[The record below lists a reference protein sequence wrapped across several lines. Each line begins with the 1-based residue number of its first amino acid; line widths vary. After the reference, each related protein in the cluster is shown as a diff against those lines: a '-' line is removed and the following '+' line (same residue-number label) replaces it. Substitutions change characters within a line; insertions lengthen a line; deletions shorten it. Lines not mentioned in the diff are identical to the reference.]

1 MIVENSVYSFKKRGL
16 ILFIGIV
23 FITGNSISQL
33 STWTG
38 ASFGKSLGKIFSLEV
53 GYEYRLKNTREFD
66 KSNVE
71 GKFAQ
76 NWTRGIETFV
86 KYRNSIENNKYSG
99 LNSKIYAYN
108 NRLSVGLDVSF
119 LRLADVSKR
128 TKLSW
133 TITQQLDNYQFKRN
147 SSVLRNKIT
156 FKQDIKNFFLSPFA
170 SAEHFYRWNRDVV
183 YTNDEVIISSGTTAV
198 RYFVGTE
205 VEINK
210 NQRFV
215 IGFGFKDVFMTQ
227 NSNYILRLNYK
238 FSF

>member
-1 MIVENSVYSFKKRGL
+1 MYSSNKRNL
-16 ILFIGIV
+16 ILFVGILAY
-23 FITGNSISQL
+23 TANLSAQL
-33 STWTG
+33 SIWTG
-38 ASFGKSLGKIFSLEV
+38 ANANKSFGKIFSLEA

-76 NWTRGIETFV
+76 NWTKGIETFV

-99 LNSKIYAYN
+99 LNSKVYAYN

-133 TITQQLDNYQFKRN
+133 TITQQMDSYQFKRY
-147 SSVLRNKIT
+147 SSILRNKIT

-183 YTNDEVIISSGTTAV
+183 YADDEVIISGGTTAL

-215 IGFGFKDVFMTQ
+215 IGFGFKDVFMNQ
-227 NSNYILRLNYK
+227 NSNYILRLSYK

>member
-1 MIVENSVYSFKKRGL
+1 MYSFKKQS
-16 ILFIGIV
+16 IVLFIGIV
-23 FITGNSISQL
+23 FITGNSFAQL

-38 ASFGKSLGKIFSLEV
+38 AGFNKSLGKIFSLEM

-99 LNSKIYAYN
+99 LNSKIYTFN

-133 TITQQLDNYQFKRN
+133 TITQQMDNYQFKRN

-156 FKQDIKNFFLSPFA
+156 FI
-170 SAEHFYRWNRDVV
+170 
-183 YTNDEVIISSGTTAV
+183 
-198 RYFVGTE
+198 
-205 VEINK
+205 
-210 NQRFV
+210 
-215 IGFGFKDVFMTQ
+215 
-227 NSNYILRLNYK
+227 
-238 FSF
+238 

>member
-1 MIVENSVYSFKKRGL
+1 VYSFNKRSL
-16 ILFIGIV
+16 ILFVGIV
-23 FITGNSISQL
+23 FITGNMFAQL
-33 STWTG
+33 SIWTG
-38 ASFGKSLGKIFSLEV
+38 ASFNKSLGKIFSLEA

-86 KYRNSIENNKYSG
+86 KYRNSIENNRYSG
-99 LNSKIYAYN
+99 LNSKIYTFN

-119 LRLADVSKR
+119 LRLTDVSKR

-133 TITQQLDNYQFKRN
+133 TIAQQMDNYQFKRN

-156 FKQDIKNFFLSPFA
+156 FRQDIKNFILSPFG
-170 SAEHFYRWNRDVV
+170 SVEHFYRWNRDVV
-183 YTNDEVIISSGTTAV
+183 YTDDEVIISGGTTAV

-205 VEINK
+205 VELTK
-210 NQRFV
+210 KQRLV
-215 IGFGFKDVFMTQ
+215 IGFGFRDVFMKQ

-238 FSF
+238 FNF

>member
-1 MIVENSVYSFKKRGL
+1 MYSFNKRSL

-23 FITGNSISQL
+23 FITGNMFAQL
-33 STWTG
+33 SIWTG
-38 ASFGKSLGKIFSLEV
+38 ASFNKSLGKIFSLEA

-86 KYRNSIENNKYSG
+86 KYRNSIENNRYSG
-99 LNSKIYAYN
+99 LNSKIYTYN
-108 NRLSVGLDVSF
+108 NRLSVGLEVSF

-133 TITQQLDNYQFKRN
+133 TITQQMDNYQFKRN

-156 FKQDIKNFFLSPFA
+156 FRQDIKNFMLSPFG
-170 SAEHFYRWNRDVV
+170 SVEHFYRWNRDVV
-183 YTNDEVIISSGTTAV
+183 YTDDEVIISGGTTAV

-205 VEINK
+205 VELTK
-210 NQRFV
+210 KQRLV
-215 IGFGFKDVFMTQ
+215 IGFGFRDVFMKQ

-238 FSF
+238 FNF

>member
-1 MIVENSVYSFKKRGL
+1 MYSFKKHS
-16 ILFIGIV
+16 IVLFIGIV
-23 FITGNSISQL
+23 FITGNSFAQL

-38 ASFGKSLGKIFSLEV
+38 AGFNKSLGKIFSLEV

-76 NWTRGIETFV
+76 NWTRGIETFL

-119 LRLADVSKR
+119 LRLADISKR

-133 TITQQLDNYQFKRN
+133 TITQQMDNYQFKRN

-183 YTNDEVIISSGTTAV
+183 YADDEVLISGGTTAL

-205 VEINK
+205 IELNK
-210 NQRFV
+210 KQRFV
-215 IGFGFKDVFMTQ
+215 IGFGFKDVYMNQ

-238 FSF
+238 LSF

>member
-1 MIVENSVYSFKKRGL
+1 MCSFNKRSL

-23 FITGNSISQL
+23 FITGNMFAQL
-33 STWTG
+33 SVWTG
-38 ASFGKSLGKIFSLEV
+38 ASFNKSLGKIFSLEA

-86 KYRNSIENNKYSG
+86 KYRNSIENNRYSG
-99 LNSKIYAYN
+99 LNSRIYAYN

-119 LRLADVSKR
+119 LRLADISKR

-133 TITQQLDNYQFKRN
+133 TITQQMDNYQFKRN

-156 FKQDIKNFFLSPFA
+156 FKQDIKNFILSPFG
-170 SAEHFYRWNRDVV
+170 SVEHFYRRNRDVV
-183 YTNDEVIISSGTTAV
+183 YTDDEVIISGGTTAL

-215 IGFGFKDVFMTQ
+215 LGFGFRDVFMKQ

-238 FSF
+238 FNF

>member
-1 MIVENSVYSFKKRGL
+1 VYSFNKRSL

-23 FITGNSISQL
+23 FITGNMFAQL
-33 STWTG
+33 SIWTG
-38 ASFGKSLGKIFSLEV
+38 ASFNKSLGKIFSLEA

-86 KYRNSIENNKYSG
+86 KYRNSIENNRYSG
-99 LNSKIYAYN
+99 LNSRIYAYN

-133 TITQQLDNYQFKRN
+133 TITQQMDNYQFKRN

-156 FKQDIKNFFLSPFA
+156 FKQDIKNFILSPFG
-170 SAEHFYRWNRDVV
+170 SVEHFYRRNRDVV
-183 YTNDEVIISSGTTAV
+183 YTDDEVIISGGTTAL

-215 IGFGFKDVFMTQ
+215 LGFGFRDVFMKQ

-238 FSF
+238 FNF

>member
-1 MIVENSVYSFKKRGL
+1 MCSFNKRSL
-16 ILFIGIV
+16 ILFVGIV
-23 FITGNSISQL
+23 FITGNMFAQL
-33 STWTG
+33 SIWTG
-38 ASFGKSLGKIFSLEV
+38 ASFNKSLGKIFSLEA

-86 KYRNSIENNKYSG
+86 KYRNSIENNRNSG
-99 LNSKIYAYN
+99 LNSKIYTYN

-133 TITQQLDNYQFKRN
+133 TITQQMDNYQFKRN

-156 FKQDIKNFFLSPFA
+156 FRQDIKNFMLSPFG
-170 SAEHFYRWNRDVV
+170 SVEHFYRWNRDVV
-183 YTNDEVIISSGTTAV
+183 YTDDEVVISGGTTAV

-205 VEINK
+205 VELTK
-210 NQRFV
+210 KQRLV
-215 IGFGFKDVFMTQ
+215 IGFGFRDVFMKQ

-238 FSF
+238 FNF

>member
-1 MIVENSVYSFKKRGL
+1 VYSFNKRSL
-16 ILFIGIV
+16 ILFVGIV
-23 FITGNSISQL
+23 FITGNMFAQL
-33 STWTG
+33 SIWTG
-38 ASFGKSLGKIFSLEV
+38 ASFNKSLGKIFSLEA

-86 KYRNSIENNKYSG
+86 KYRNSIENNRNSG
-99 LNSKIYAYN
+99 LNSKIYTYN

-133 TITQQLDNYQFKRN
+133 TITQQMDNYQFKRN

-156 FKQDIKNFFLSPFA
+156 FRQDIKNFILSPFG
-170 SAEHFYRWNRDVV
+170 SVEHFYRWNRDVV
-183 YTNDEVIISSGTTAV
+183 YTDDEVIISGGTTAV

-205 VEINK
+205 VELTK
-210 NQRFV
+210 KQRLV
-215 IGFGFKDVFMTQ
+215 IGFGFRDVFMKQ

-238 FSF
+238 FNF

>member
-1 MIVENSVYSFKKRGL
+1 VYSFNKRSL
-16 ILFIGIV
+16 ILFVGIV
-23 FITGNSISQL
+23 FITGNMFAQL
-33 STWTG
+33 SIWTG
-38 ASFGKSLGKIFSLEV
+38 ASFNKSLGKIFSLEA

-86 KYRNSIENNKYSG
+86 KYRNSIENNRNSG
-99 LNSKIYAYN
+99 LNSKIYTYN

-133 TITQQLDNYQFKRN
+133 TITQQMDNYQFKRN

-156 FKQDIKNFFLSPFA
+156 FRQDIKNFMLSPFG
-170 SAEHFYRWNRDVV
+170 SVEHFYRWNRDVV
-183 YTNDEVIISSGTTAV
+183 YTDDEVVISGGTTAV

-205 VEINK
+205 VELTK
-210 NQRFV
+210 KQRLV
-215 IGFGFKDVFMTQ
+215 IGFGFRDVFMKQ

-238 FSF
+238 FNF

>member
-1 MIVENSVYSFKKRGL
+1 LIVENSVYSFKKRGL

>member
-1 MIVENSVYSFKKRGL
+1 M
-16 ILFIGIV
+16 ILFVGIV
-23 FITGNSISQL
+23 FITGNMFAQL
-33 STWTG
+33 SIWTG
-38 ASFGKSLGKIFSLEV
+38 ASFNKSLGKIFSLEA

-86 KYRNSIENNKYSG
+86 KYRNSIENNRYSG
-99 LNSKIYAYN
+99 LNSKIYTYN
-108 NRLSVGLDVSF
+108 NRLSVGLEVSF

-133 TITQQLDNYQFKRN
+133 TITQQMDNYQFKRN

-156 FKQDIKNFFLSPFA
+156 FRQDIKNFMLSPFG
-170 SAEHFYRWNRDVV
+170 SVEHFYRWNRDVV
-183 YTNDEVIISSGTTAV
+183 YTDDEVIISGGTTAV

-205 VEINK
+205 VELTK
-210 NQRFV
+210 KQRLV
-215 IGFGFKDVFMTQ
+215 IGFGFRDVFMKQ

-238 FSF
+238 FNF

>member
-1 MIVENSVYSFKKRGL
+1 VYSFNKRSL

-23 FITGNSISQL
+23 FITGNMFAQL
-33 STWTG
+33 SVWTG
-38 ASFGKSLGKIFSLEV
+38 ASFNKSLGKIFSLEA

-71 GKFAQ
+71 GKFSQ

-86 KYRNSIENNKYSG
+86 KYRNSIENNRYSG
-99 LNSKIYAYN
+99 LNSKIYTYN

-133 TITQQLDNYQFKRN
+133 TIAQQMDNYQFKRN

-156 FKQDIKNFFLSPFA
+156 FKQDIKNFILSPFA

-183 YTNDEVIISSGTTAV
+183 YTDDEVIISGGTTTL

-215 IGFGFKDVFMTQ
+215 LGFGFRDVFMKQ

-238 FSF
+238 FNF

>member
-1 MIVENSVYSFKKRGL
+1 M
-16 ILFIGIV
+16 ILFVGIV
-23 FITGNSISQL
+23 FITGNMFAQL
-33 STWTG
+33 SIWTG
-38 ASFGKSLGKIFSLEV
+38 ASFNKSLGKIFSLEA

-76 NWTRGIETFV
+76 NLTRGIETFV
-86 KYRNSIENNKYSG
+86 KYRNSIENNRNSG
-99 LNSKIYAYN
+99 LNSKIYTYN

-133 TITQQLDNYQFKRN
+133 TITQQMDNYQFKRN

-156 FKQDIKNFFLSPFA
+156 FRQDIKNFMLSPFG
-170 SAEHFYRWNRDVV
+170 SVEHFYRWNRDVV
-183 YTNDEVIISSGTTAV
+183 YTDDEVVISGGTTAV

-205 VEINK
+205 VELTK
-210 NQRFV
+210 KQRLV
-215 IGFGFKDVFMTQ
+215 IGFGFRDVFMKQ

-238 FSF
+238 FNF